1 MARAQAVLWFDLTT
15 SPVKRLSCPRAL
27 RGSFVRKFAQILS
40 QPVSCW
46 HRGPFSSPTGTP
58 VLCQKL
64 WNNFPLPLQ
73 TSHVFPPQNSDS
85 QHWNKP
91 DSFWV
96 LEGIK
101 QKATQR
107 HWLPWY
113 FMVLCGLLKGFSQ
126 KWKFFHYLFT
136 LMSFQTCRTVC
147 LLWNRHNKSQW
158 GCFGP
163 HWLPLYR
170 QKHTWKYHLV
180 YSTEEKVMKGWN
192 DPFKIQDFHLVVDD
206 KMLKSHILM
215 EGLNS
220 FWSGPVINTPATAI
234 THNTLE

>member
-40 QPVSCW
+40 QPVPCW

-64 WNNFPLPLQ
+64 WNNFPLPHQ

-91 DSFWV
+91 DSFWI

-113 FMVLCGLLKGFSQ
+113 FMVQCLSRVACWRDFPKNENSFIIYSLSCLSRPVGLFVFCETDTIKANEAVL
-126 KWKFFHYLFT
+126 
-136 LMSFQTCRTVC
+136 
-147 LLWNRHNKSQW
+147 
-158 GCFGP
+158 
-163 HWLPLYR
+163 
-170 QKHTWKYHLV
+170 
-180 YSTEEKVMKGWN
+180 
-192 DPFKIQDFHLVVDD
+192 DPIDFHCIGTNLLENNFFYIPQ
-206 KMLKSHILM
+206 KKKSWRVGTIPLR
-215 EGLNS
+215 S
-220 FWSGPVINTPATAI
+220 KIFT
-234 THNTLE
+234 